1 MSRALIVLDT
11 EFQRRKAADW
21 VWSLKHGTRVEFKA
35 PKRTDD
41 QNSLMW
47 VLLTKMSVS
56 LKWHGRHLTPDDW
69 KLQFLDAL
77 RRAKNEE
84 LRIVPNIDNTGFVN
98 LSTSSSDLS
107 KEEMSDLIELI
118 YKFGAEHGVELGE
131 QEPQSDA
138 PTSEGSDGDA
148 PRPNTPDVAAAPIEP
163 AEAADQEAGEPEA
176 DHGDTAAPASDLITP
191 ADRDWLKQT
200 ARMLWAATG
209 VGEQDVLKNQMAG
222 IRDNL
227 TPAGISKAAR
237 DKANTIN
244 AKCKLVCFGEA
255 SAADTLALIAGIAGC
270 EAKDITT

>member
-21 VWSLKHGTRVEFKA
+21 CWSLKPGTRCEFKA

-47 VLLTKMSVS
+47 VLLTKMSVA

-118 YKFGAEHGVELGE
+118 YKFGAEHGIELGE
-131 QEPQSDA
+131 QESQSGA
-138 PTSEGSDGDA
+138 PTSEGS
-148 PRPNTPDVAAAPIEP
+148 VAADNSLSQESGEAEEEAPETLAPDKP
-163 AEAADQEAGEPEA
+163 AHGEQAASSSELSAE
-176 DHGDTAAPASDLITP
+176 
-191 ADRDWLKQT
+191 DRDWLKQT
-200 ARMLWAATG
+200 ASMLWAATG

-227 TPAGISKAAR
+227 TPAGISQAAR
-237 DKANTIN
+237 AKANSIN

-270 EAKDITT
+270 EAKDITA

>member
-98 LSTSSSDLS
+98 LSMSSSDLS

-131 QEPQSDA
+131 QESQSGA

-176 DHGDTAAPASDLITP
+176 DHGDTAAPASDLI
-191 ADRDWLKQT
+191 ALKRECIDKFLT
-200 ARMLWAATG
+200 AATDPS
-209 VGEQDVLKNQMAG
+209 VPDAKDRQETVVFAKDAWKQSLPTEPDFVRACFETSRKVVRGELNEA
-222 IRDNL
+222 
-227 TPAGISKAAR
+227 AAR
-237 DKANTIN
+237 KY
-244 AKCKLVCFGEA
+244 LE
-255 SAADTLALIAGIAGC
+255 SLL
-270 EAKDITT
+270 